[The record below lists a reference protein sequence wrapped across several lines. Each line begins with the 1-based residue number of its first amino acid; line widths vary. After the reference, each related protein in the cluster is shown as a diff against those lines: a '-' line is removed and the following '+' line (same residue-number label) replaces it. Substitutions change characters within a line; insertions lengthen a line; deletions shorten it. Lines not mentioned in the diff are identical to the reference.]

1 MFVRIMRSLLVLYLF
16 SFQLVMASEPL
27 PVAIQAFEKQGM
39 HIVGRFDA
47 PNGMQGYAAEYQKQG
62 ITLYVS
68 RDGKFVLSGYLYDE
82 KGNNLSLKPLN
93 ELVYSPMAKQVWAK
107 LQKST
112 WIADGKDN
120 APKII
125 YMFSDPNCPYCNRF
139 WQQARPWVEGGKV
152 QIRHI
157 LVGILSHDSPAK
169 AAALFNMK
177 DPIKGLQE
185 YEESKG
191 KNGLKPLDPIP
202 SAIQKKLDDNQV
214 LMDELGS
221 VATPTLLYLDETG
234 RLQQQQGMPEPNEI
248 NKILG
253 KLN

>member
-1 MFVRIMRSLLVLYLF
+1 MLVVILRYVLVSYLF
-16 SFQLVMASEPL
+16 LFQCVMAEEPL
-27 PVAIQAFEKQGM
+27 PAAIKAFEKQGM
-39 HIVGRFDA
+39 RIVGRFDA

-62 ITLYVS
+62 ITLYAS
-68 RDGKFVLSGYLYDE
+68 RDGKFVISGYLYDA

-93 ELVYSPMAKQVWAK
+93 ELVYAPMAKQVWSK

-112 WIADGKDN
+112 WIADGQAN

-139 WQQARPWVEGGKV
+139 WQQARPWVDSGKV

-157 LVGILSHDSPAK
+157 LVGILSHDSPTK
-169 AAALFNMK
+169 AAALLTMK
-177 DPIKGLQE
+177 DPAKGLLE
-185 YEESKG
+185 YEKSQG

-202 SAIQKKLDDNQV
+202 AAIQKKLDDNQL

-221 VATPTLLYLDETG
+221 VATPTLLYFDDNG
-234 RLQQQQGMPEPNEI
+234 HLQQQQGMPEQNELS
-248 NKILG
+248 KVLG
-253 KLN
+253 QLN

>member
-125 YMFSDPNCPYCNRF
+125 YMFYF
-139 WQQARPWVEGGKV
+139 
-152 QIRHI
+152 
-157 LVGILSHDSPAK
+157 
-169 AAALFNMK
+169 
-177 DPIKGLQE
+177 
-185 YEESKG
+185 
-191 KNGLKPLDPIP
+191 
-202 SAIQKKLDDNQV
+202 
-214 LMDELGS
+214 
-221 VATPTLLYLDETG
+221 
-234 RLQQQQGMPEPNEI
+234 
-248 NKILG
+248 
-253 KLN
+253 